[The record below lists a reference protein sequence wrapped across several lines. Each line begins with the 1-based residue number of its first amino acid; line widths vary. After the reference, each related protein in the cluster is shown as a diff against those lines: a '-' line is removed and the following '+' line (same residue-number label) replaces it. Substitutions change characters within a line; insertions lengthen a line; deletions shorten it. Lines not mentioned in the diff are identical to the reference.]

1 MKRVLSAILV
11 AVLLVACLPV
21 TAALAA
27 QPAQPYAQVEKLQVS
42 EQLIAM
48 IKEEEGFR
56 ATPYWDYSQYSIG
69 YGCAVKNKYG
79 QVVRTKA
86 EADEI
91 YPNGITREEADV
103 LLRSEVK
110 ENYAAPVNNFAISRG
125 FVFNQ
130 NQFDALVSFTYNVGS
145 SWMQAR
151 YRVVRWLEENLTKNR
166 LTAEEELEFAS
177 AIGAWCRAGEEILPV
192 LCRRR
197 INEAKMFLYGVYS
210 GESTPRD
217 FVYAIYHAKKSTM
230 SNGYEDMAEY
240 YIRGAKMGE
249 LPTPSAAAG
258 FAFTGWVLAD
268 GSAVSSSTVA
278 QRQSMV
284 IYAQWK
290 TDSGSTVPPVTEPTD
305 PEPTEPKPTEP
316 EPTEPEKLPY
326 KDVSEDDWYASA
338 VRFAYEEGLFAGT
351 SEDTFS
357 PNANMTR
364 AMLVT
369 VLWRHAGRPNA
380 SQEAGFDDVP
390 GTEDESCY
398 YAVPVAWA
406 KEYGIVAGLSERE
419 FGPNQRITR
428 EQLAAILYRYCTEY
442 WGVKD
447 ENSAELDDFS
457 DADEISSYA
466 EEAVKWAVGNGI
478 ISGMGNGTLNP
489 KGSATRAQVAS
500 MLKRTVEN
508 ILY

>member
-48 IKEEEGFR
+48 IKEEEGFS

-86 EADEI
+86 EANEI
-91 YPNGITREEADV
+91 YPNGITRDEADV

-110 ENYAAPVNNFAISRG
+110 DNYAAPVNNFAISRG

-145 SWMQAR
+145 SWMQKQ
-151 YRVVRWLEENLTKNR
+151 YRVVRWLESYLGSSY
-166 LTAEEELEFAS
+166 LTAAEELEFMS
-177 AIGAWCRAGEEILPV
+177 AIGAWCRAGDEILPT

-197 INEAKMFLYGVYS
+197 INEAKMFLYGAYS

-217 FVYAIYHAKKSTM
+217 FAYAIYHAQKSTM

-249 LPTPSAAAG
+249 LPTPNGMAG
-258 FAFTGWVLAD
+258 YSFNGWALAD
-268 GSAVSSSTVA
+268 GSAVTANTVA

-290 TDSGSTVPPVTEPTD
+290 TESGATEPPVTEPTD
-305 PEPTEPKPTEP
+305 PEPTEP

-326 KDVSEDDWYASA
+326 TDVSEDDWYASA

-357 PNANMTR
+357 PNDNMTR

-369 VLWRHAGRPNA
+369 VLWRHAGKPKA

-390 GTEDESCY
+390 GTEDEDCY

-406 KEYGIVAGLSERE
+406 KEYGIVAGLSETE
-419 FGPNQRITR
+419 FGPNQRTTR

-442 WGVKD
+442 WGVKGGS
-447 ENSAELDDFS
+447 SAELDDFS
-457 DADEISSYA
+457 DADEISGYA
-466 EEAVKWAVGNGI
+466 EEALKWAAGNGI

-500 MLKRTVEN
+500 MLKRAVEN
-508 ILY
+508 ILN